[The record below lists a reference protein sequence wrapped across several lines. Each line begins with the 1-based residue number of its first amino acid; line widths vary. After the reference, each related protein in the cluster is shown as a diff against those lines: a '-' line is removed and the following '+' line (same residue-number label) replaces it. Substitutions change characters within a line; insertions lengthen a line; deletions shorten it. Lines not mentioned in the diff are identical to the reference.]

1 MTCSPGE
8 HYVSIAGTVT
18 DGESGD
24 IIPGA
29 RVRITHAP
37 VAFATD
43 LMTLVADAVAPYPNL
58 AKHYEHLLQI
68 HRITS
73 DSLKTAQIILDSL
86 GRSQQFLGHR
96 PDETMAGG
104 DGHYCFFDLPPGE
117 YGVTAAMSTLDHRYG
132 LSYRSVQV
140 KGAVD
145 LLAFSQLDIE
155 ISLTH
160 GLEEAGTLPI
170 MAVDSTKA
178 FRPTAVSQ
186 ESPKLLELQTMTGNL
201 EHWR

>member
-1 MTCSPGE
+1 MTCSQCE

-18 DGESGD
+18 DGGSGD

-37 VAFATD
+37 VSFAKE
-43 LMTLVADAVAPYPNL
+43 LMALVGDAVTPQPRL
-58 AKHYEHLLQI
+58 AKHYEHLLQN

-86 GRSQQFLGHR
+86 SRSQQFVGHR
-96 PDETMAGG
+96 PDETLTGG

-117 YGVTAAMSTLDHRYG
+117 YGLTAAISTLDHRYG

-140 KGAVD
+140 KGAVE
-145 LLAFSQLDIE
+145 LLVFSQLDIE

-160 GLEEAGTLPI
+160 GMEDTKQLPI
-170 MAVDSTKA
+170 VPMDSAVA
-178 FRPTAVSQ
+178 ARPLTVPQDNPEA
-186 ESPKLLELQTMTGNL
+186 LILQAMTI
-201 EHWR
+201 